1 MLLPISAWSSRND
14 TASRRRAKLGG
25 RLYELEDDE
34 LDELLLELL
43 ELLEDDELDELL
55 LELELLEND
64 EDELCELELELLL
77 WLDEDDDECDELL
90 EELKIVPAGSTIGST
105 VMASESRP
113 AETIWLLRLLSV
125 RSFAAADSADV

>member
-1 MLLPISAWSSRND
+1 MLLPVSTWSSRDD
-14 TASRRRAKLGG
+14 TPSLRRAKLGG

-43 ELLEDDELDELL
+43 ELLEDE
-55 LELELLEND
+55 D

-90 EELKIVPAGSTIGST
+90 EELKTVPAGSTFGST
-105 VMASESRP
+105 VTVSGSRP

-125 RSFAAADSADV
+125 RSLAAADSADVRSK